1 LQGIGAEDEQE
12 IAMSRRPI
20 QASIRTHAG
29 DGEFADGVRTEDFRE
44 AMSLWAS
51 GVAILAASDGD
62 DVEAITA
69 SAVTSLSVDPP
80 LVLVCIGNHAAI
92 LPTIHEQRRFVINLL
107 AEGDRRLASDVAL
120 RVPPD
125 PSRLPASGDPV
136 LEGALA
142 SLVCRLWETYP
153 GGDHQIV
160 IGQVER
166 VEIGADAAP
175 LVHFAREYRAL
186 R

>member
-1 LQGIGAEDEQE
+1 
-12 IAMSRRPI
+12 MSRRPI

-29 DGEFADGVRTEDFRE
+29 DEDFAGVSPEEFRE

-51 GVAILAASDGD
+51 GVAVLAVSDGD

-69 SAVTSLSVDPP
+69 TAVASLSVRPP
-80 LVLVCIGNHAAI
+80 LVLACVGNDAGI
-92 LPTIHEQRRFVINLL
+92 LPMIREQGRFALNLL

-120 RVPPD
+120 RVLPD
-125 PSRLPASGDPV
+125 ASRLPRKGDPV

-142 SLVCRLWETYP
+142 SLVCRLWEVHP

-160 IGQVER
+160 IGEVER
-166 VEIGADAAP
+166 VEIGAPGAP
-175 LVHFAREYRAL
+175 LVHFGREYRAL

>member
-1 LQGIGAEDEQE
+1 
-12 IAMSRRPI
+12 MSRRPI

-29 DGEFADGVRTEDFRE
+29 DDALDGAAADLFRE

-51 GVAILAASDGD
+51 GVAILAVSDGE

-69 SAVTSLSVDPP
+69 SAVASLSVEPP
-80 LVLVCIGNHAAI
+80 LVLVCVGNHAGI
-92 LPTIHEQRRFVINLL
+92 LPMIHEQRRFALNLL

-120 RVPPD
+120 RMPPD
-125 PSRLPASGDPV
+125 ASRLPRAGDPV
-136 LEGALA
+136 LEGAIA

-166 VEIGADAAP
+166 VEIGPEAAP
-175 LVHFAREYRAL
+175 LVHFAREYRGL